1 MDQIGSLSMQGKSV
15 RTAVPKGRKLATVK
29 NPELA
34 ALYRRLP
41 YATALSREAKK
52 AAIEKPSEK
61 ASEKSAEL
69 DQLVGTIIRRIN
81 KILG

>member
-1 MDQIGSLSMQGKSV
+1 MQGKSV
-15 RTAVPKGRKLATVK
+15 SKAVPKGRKLATVR

-34 ALYRRLP
+34 GLYKRLP
-41 YATALSREAKK
+41 YATAVAREAKK

-69 DQLVGTIIRRIN
+69 DRLVGTIIRRIN